1 MNISR
6 RLLCIGYGL
15 IALVALVGC
24 WSNNLQL
31 MEGRDFLGANVFF
44 WQETLANPV
53 SRSITV
59 DILALAMAA
68 IIWMFLE
75 ARRLAMKG
83 VWIWVFLG
91 LFVAIGMAFPLFLIQ
106 REFAL
111 AGQGGGANAGTL
123 GAPDLIGISLLG
135 IGVLAYAVIAIS

>member
-6 RLLCIGYGL
+6 KLLCVGYAA

-31 MEGRDFLGANVFF
+31 MEGRDFLGANLFF
-44 WQETLANPV
+44 WQETFANSA

-59 DILALAMAA
+59 DILALALAA

-75 ARRLAMKG
+75 ARRLSMSG
-83 VWIWVFLG
+83 VWIWVLMG
-91 LFVAIGMAFPLFLIQ
+91 LFVAIGAAFPLFLIH
-106 REFAL
+106 REIVL
-111 AGQGGGANAGTL
+111 ARQGGGTSGGTL
-123 GAPDLIGISLLG
+123 RSTDLIGVSLLG
-135 IGVLAYAVIAIS
+135 IAVLAYTAIAIP